1 MDIGPTFKGY
11 IEDEND
17 ALLVLQATVDG
28 RLKHIPRRPYE
39 VERRYLIVSGS
50 IFVFVEEISG
60 IKRWTDGVSWSP
72 SRISGKFLMYKE
84 LDKGLSVPGNRKR
97 GPVVSSPSSPK
108 LKLSCLT
115 PESSNTGNVGDGNGG
130 GNGGESNG
138 LAKSAGTGV
147 PPASPSSGSSGNSS
161 CHGSSCGASFSGSSG
176 TSGTSGTSVASGS
189 SSFFSSVHL
198 PSKYTG
204 FVKKTM
210 SVKFKTGQMTAPE
223 TLHIV
228 SYYSVEDVHAGR
240 LMRPKDSPFFAETKP
255 STELLV
261 AMENTSLGSHGKV
274 YSGTTSSSGTS
285 SDNSPLVPGVNGKLA
300 FVDQQGANSS
310 ANINNNNNGIFNC
323 TAGSMS
329 DHQPPNYRAPETQ
342 PRQLLQPWQSLQP
355 LPCLRIP
362 SLTSMYKPHIHHE
375 HRPISNHQHQ
385 HLGHISSELP
395 PHSKF
400 TRYGAS
406 AVPLLN
412 PYLQNQFL
420 VPQPP
425 PNLRYHS
432 YTGYSYYNPTGG
444 AFYPLPAAGL
454 ATVASTA
461 TIAKAQ
467 VQSGKDE
474 PPTSSMAPKTSSNDS
489 ADGMD

>member
-84 LDKGLSVPGNRKR
+84 LDKGLSPPGNRKR
-97 GPVVSSPSSPK
+97 GPVVSSSPSSPK

-130 GNGGESNG
+130 ESNG
-138 LAKSAGTGV
+138 LAKSAATGG

-161 CHGSSCGASFSGSSG
+161 SHGSSSGASFSCSSG
-176 TSGTSGTSVASGS
+176 TSAASGT

-210 SVKFKTGQMTAPE
+210 SVKFKTGQMTVPE

-240 LMRPKDSPFFAETKP
+240 LMRPRDSPFFAETKP

-274 YSGTTSSSGTS
+274 YSATTSTSSGTS

-300 FVDQQGANSS
+300 FVDQQGAHSS
-310 ANINNNNNGIFNC
+310 ANTNNNNNNGIFNS

-329 DHQPPNYRAPETQ
+329 DHQPPSYRAPETQ
-342 PRQLLQPWQSLQP
+342 SRQLLQPWQSLQP

-362 SLTSMYKPHIHHE
+362 SLTSMYKPDIHPE
-375 HRPISNHQHQ
+375 HHPLSHHQHH

-400 TRYGAS
+400 TRYGAP

-432 YTGYSYYNPTGG
+432 YSGYSYYNPTGG

-461 TIAKAQ
+461 TTAKAQ
-467 VQSGKDE
+467 VQGGKYE

-489 ADGMD
+489 ADATD